1 MRRIFTLVCILTT
14 MLRAQAQITITA
26 SDMPVSGDTLRYS
39 NANIVGNTINLA
51 DSGAG
56 FNWNYSDLVP
66 VSQNVDTYKTALS
79 VNLAYALIS
88 FTAYGYK
95 VSDSFPGASSFL
107 PVSINQL
114 YTFFEKK
121 TSPSRFSAVA
131 FAAKIGGLPTPFN
144 YTIDDDWYYFPLTYH
159 SADSSRFSLTIG
171 LSGTASLKQTGYRK
185 TTVDGWGTITTP
197 YYTSPVNCIRV
208 RSFIRE
214 IDSVSFSGFP
224 FTIPRTTVE
233 YKWLVNGG
241 HYPALWVT
249 ANKTDTVDNTGA
261 EVITSIRYRDIAR
274 QLNVG
279 VPKEP
284 LRGTVKV
291 FPNPAVYGRVTL
303 DVPADWNT
311 YSITIYD
318 QTSKAV
324 MTTNKA
330 EIDMSNLPAGMY
342 VAQVIHNADVV
353 YAQIVR

>member
-1 MRRIFTLVCILTT
+1 MRRLLLLVSVLFA
-14 MLRAQAQITITA
+14 LSAHAQITITA
-26 SDMPVSGDTLRYS
+26 SDMPVSGDTLRYT
-39 NANIVGNTINLA
+39 NANIIGNTINLA

-56 FNWNYSDLVP
+56 VNWNYSDLVP
-66 VSQNVDTYKTALS
+66 LTQTVDTYKTALA

-144 YTIDDDWYYFPLTYH
+144 YSTDDDWYFFPLAYH
-159 SADSSRFSLTIG
+159 NVDSSNFSLTIG

-185 TTVDGWGTITTP
+185 TRVDGWGTIATPFHTT
-197 YYTSPVNCIRV
+197 PVNCIRV
-208 RSFIRE
+208 RSFIHE
-214 IDSVSFSGFP
+214 IDSVDFSGFP
-224 FTIPRTTVE
+224 FTIPRNTVE
-233 YKWLVNGG
+233 YKWLVNGE

-249 ANKTDTVDNTGA
+249 SSKTDANEYGGT
-261 EVITSIRYRDIAR
+261 ELITSIRYRDIAR
-274 QLNVG
+274 ALTTNVPG
-279 VPKEP
+279 EP
-284 LRGTVKV
+284 LRGTVKA
-291 FPNPAVYGRVTL
+291 FPNPSADGKVTL
-303 DVPADWNT
+303 ELPADWKT

-318 QTSKAV
+318 QSSKAV
-324 MTTNKA
+324 MTLANRA
-330 EIDMSNLPAGMY
+330 DVDLSRLPAGMY
-342 VAQVIHNADVV
+342 VAQVVHNADVV